1 MKVFEKYTEE
11 QKAEYIKRVTALYIE
26 KSERIKNKAQ
36 LIKVLKAETIS
47 ALNNAYA
54 EKYVQLDAA
63 LKMLERA

>member
-47 ALNNAYA
+47 ALDNAYA
-54 EKYVQLDAA
+54 EKFVRLDAA